1 MNKLF
6 ITLLASTK
14 AAGAGWDYLK
24 NGDDWG
30 QLPIAGNLC
39 GGTNQSPIDLPST
52 VAEDKMILSSK
63 DNF

>member
-1 MNKLF
+1 MHKF
-6 ITLLASTK
+6 ILTLIVSTK
-14 AAGAGWDYLK
+14 AAGSVWDYAK

-30 QLPIAGNLC
+30 KLNITGNLC

-52 VAEDKMILSSK
+52 VAENKMIVSTK